1 MTYWNRTHSHH
12 GRSDCGRCPVR
23 GRMLCAAVAL
33 DDLLAPQAAVADLAF
48 EAGAPLYHAGD
59 AGQAVHLVRQGAI
72 KLLRIDAAGNQRI
85 VRVLRSGD
93 IAGLEGLHGGACRHT
108 AVAMTRAEICRLPI
122 GQLHRFI
129 LRHPGLPMRLLE
141 QAQGALEEADA
152 WLADLVSGMV
162 PGRVRLARLL
172 LRLRMDTGDRIHR
185 LSLVDFGA
193 ILGLTPETV
202 SRVLAEFM
210 DEGVLVKVG
219 KGMASRHFCGDI
231 AALGR
236 VAADA

>member
-1 MTYWNRTHSHH
+1 MTNWNRTHSHH

-23 GRMLCAAVAL
+23 ERMLCAAVGL
-33 DDLLAPQAAVADLAF
+33 EDLLAPQAAVADLAF

-59 AGQAVHLVRQGAI
+59 SGQSVYLVRQGAI

-85 VRVLRSGD
+85 VRVLRAGD

-108 AVAMTRAEICRLPI
+108 AVAMTRAEICRLPTS
-122 GQLHRFI
+122 QLHGFI
-129 LRHPGLPMRLLE
+129 LRHPGLQMRLLE
-141 QAQGALEEADA
+141 KSQAALEEADV
-152 WLADLVSGMV
+152 WLADLVSGAV

-172 LRLRMDTGDRIHR
+172 LRLRMDAGDRIHR
-185 LSLVDFGA
+185 LSLMDFGA

-210 DEGVLVKVG
+210 DGGVLIKVG
-219 KGMASRHFCGDI
+219 KGMANRHFCGDI
-231 AALGR
+231 AALEQ

>member
-1 MTYWNRTHSHH
+1 
-12 GRSDCGRCPVR
+12 
-23 GRMLCAAVAL
+23 MLCAAVAL

-59 AGQAVHLVRQGAI
+59 SGHSVHLVRQGAI

-141 QAQGALEEADA
+141 KAQAALEEADA
-152 WLADLVSGMV
+152 WLADLVSGAV

-172 LRLRMDTGDRIHR
+172 LRLRMDAGDRIHR

-231 AALGR
+231 AALAR
-236 VAADA
+236 VAAAA